1 MENKE
6 KINSISSYLKEIFGI
21 KTVKL
26 SIDGGFTC
34 PNRDG
39 KAGFGGCSFCSAS
52 GSGDMASN
60 LDNIHEQIVLLE
72 DKWPKV
78 SKFLAY
84 FQSHTSTYA
93 PVTELKVK
101 YEKALSHEKIAGL
114 VIATRPDCL
123 PEDVLDLLSELNKKT
138 FLWVE
143 LGLQTIHEVTAEAT
157 NRGYP
162 LQMYAQAVK
171 HLDERKIKYVTH
183 LILGLPGETKE
194 MMDASVKYVCGLSNE
209 PSAPQKPPFGIKLH
223 LMNLVKGSPLAEREP
238 EFCSFETMDEYI
250 DLVCHLLTFIPSS
263 VTIHRLT
270 GDVPRPMLISPSW
283 SYKKRSILN
292 GIHKKMKE
300 ENLFQGC
307 KIIDYD

>member
-123 PEDVLDLLSELNKKT
+123 PEDVLELLSELNKKT

-183 LILGLPGETKE
+183 LILGLPGETRE

-209 PSAPQKPPFGIKLH
+209 RILNSLSVDMPAVFKKHPEEIVRHAVKGMMPTGKLGRQMFKKLKVYAGPQHGHAAQKP
-223 LMNLVKGSPLAEREP
+223 
-238 EFCSFETMDEYI
+238 
-250 DLVCHLLTFIPSS
+250 
-263 VTIHRLT
+263 
-270 GDVPRPMLISPSW
+270 
-283 SYKKRSILN
+283 
-292 GIHKKMKE
+292 
-300 ENLFQGC
+300 ENL
-307 KIIDYD
+307 DV